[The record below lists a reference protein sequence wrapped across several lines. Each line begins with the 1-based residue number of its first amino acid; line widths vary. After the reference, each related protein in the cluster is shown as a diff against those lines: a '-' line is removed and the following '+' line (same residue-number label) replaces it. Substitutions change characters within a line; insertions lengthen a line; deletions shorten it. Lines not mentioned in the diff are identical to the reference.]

1 MAIAIFGKVGAIEAR
16 IDNLLDTLSRA
27 GMSFEQIVKHYHA
40 RGVDGDF
47 QERCARL
54 QEEEKAGNKL
64 SSEIGR
70 ALFTEMLIPESRGD
84 VLSLLQSL
92 DYLLDRYD
100 SIAGAL
106 LVERPDVSALPEH
119 VRQRLVE
126 LCENVV
132 KSVES
137 VVTACRAFFK
147 DTSAVEDHL
156 YKVAF
161 YENEVDEMTRSV
173 KREIFDSDLPL
184 DQKLH
189 IRFFVDMLDDLSDEA
204 EDAAE
209 DLAIFNIKRQL

>member
-1 MAIAIFGKVGAIEAR
+1 
-16 IDNLLDTLSRA
+16 
-27 GMSFEQIVKHYHA
+27 
-40 RGVDGDF
+40 
-47 QERCARL
+47 
-54 QEEEKAGNKL
+54 
-64 SSEIGR
+64 
-70 ALFTEMLIPESRGD
+70 MLIPESRGD

-106 LVERPDVSALPEH
+106 LVERPDVSKMPDDH
-119 VRQRLVE
+119 KQRLME
-126 LCENVV
+126 LSENVV

-161 YENEVDEMTRSV
+161 YEGEVDELAQAV

-184 DQKLH
+184 AHKLH
-189 IRFFVDMLDDLSDEA
+189 LRFFVDMLDDLSDEA
-204 EDAAE
+204 EEAAE